1 MRHRIGG
8 PGLCQ
13 GGVRLVARVNMNQYY
28 DDTNRVSYR
37 EGIRRDAC

>member
-8 PGLCQ
+8 PSLCQ
-13 GGVRLVARVNMNQYY
+13 GGVRLVARVNMNQY